1 MSLDLQWNDKS
12 VSSVPITDKESPL
25 KDMIIQYVG
34 GKLSPENDEIN
45 VEMIVGVLAE
55 EFPELVYSLAEE
67 NWIRGYEQGLEDDKT
82 LAKMLEE

>member
-1 MSLDLQWNDKS
+1 
-12 VSSVPITDKESPL
+12 
-25 KDMIIQYVG
+25 
-34 GKLSPENDEIN
+34 